1 MEAVLGLLVISAG
14 VSHGLETSCD
24 GRENG
29 SQCYGA
35 LGGTVYLQ
43 LVTDAT
49 RYDDLSFYK
58 GPTGAKT
65 EILKRKKDKVVIK
78 DTPIKDRVHF
88 FINNGTLRLNNTRRN
103 DSGEYLQ
110 ETFNLLGIALET
122 RGLQLFIEAPVSSP
136 QLSSECLSHGEMR
149 VSCSSEGDGPQY
161 SWTLDGQ
168 TLRDSETSPDNE
180 TNTITLKKGLSVN
193 LTCTVRNNIS
203 TETVSR
209 RISHCPGL
217 IYVNCTSSNG
227 TKISEWVNATGNTL
241 CVEPTTV
248 ATVTVALPSKTSTGK
263 GPGHDTLMT
272 SRPSNHTQGLT
283 NNTRTNTTQTFWI
296 FTTQYIGMAAGS
308 LAGVV
313 LVLVMVLAVYCV
325 QKKKKPPSK
334 TPVIS
339 LSTVKGDSQDVEYAD
354 VRILRQEM
362 RKKEREAP
370 VEVEYGQVK
379 VAGGPQQQ
387 LEVEYGQITI
397 LEGTR
402 RKVDTPEEEY
412 CMYASVRKGQ

>member
-24 GRENG
+24 ARQNG

-49 RYDDLSFYK
+49 RYDELSFWK
-58 GPTGAKT
+58 GSTGAKT
-65 EILKRKKDKVVIK
+65 EILKMKKDKWVIK
-78 DTPIKDRVHF
+78 YTPIEDRVHF
-88 FINNGTLRLNNTRRN
+88 FINNGTFRLNNTRRN
-103 DSGEYLQ
+103 DSGEYLLQ
-110 ETFNLLGIALET
+110 EYNSAGVAQGS

-136 QLSSECLSHGEMR
+136 QLSSECQSHGEMR
-149 VSCSSEGDGPQY
+149 VSCSTEGDGPRY

-168 TLRDSETSPDNE
+168 TLNDTDAPPDNK
-180 TNTITLKKGLSVN
+180 TNTITLTKGLSGD
-193 LTCTVRNNIS
+193 LTCTVRNNINS
-203 TETVSR
+203 DTVSR
-209 RISHCPGL
+209 RIVHCPGL
-217 IYVNCTSSNG
+217 IYVNCTLSNG

-248 ATVTVALPSKTSTGK
+248 MTESPTSKTFTGK
-263 GPGHDTLMT
+263 GLGHDTLMI

-283 NNTRTNTTQTFWI
+283 NSTCTNTTQTLWI
-296 FTTQYIGMAAGS
+296 FNTKYIGMAAGS

-313 LVLVMVLAVYCV
+313 LVLLMVLAVYCV
-325 QKKKKPPSK
+325 QKKNKPPSK
-334 TPVIS
+334 AQVIS

-362 RKKEREAP
+362 RQKEREAP
-370 VEVEYGQVK
+370 VEVEYGQVNE
-379 VAGGPQQQ
+379 ACGPQQPV
-387 LEVEYGQITI
+387 EVEYGQITI
-397 LEGTR
+397 LEGPR
-402 RKVDTPEEEY
+402 RKVDMPEEEY